1 MKAPAALLVY
11 CISLAVH
18 GGVAALAEEE
28 HAAAVAALDRIE
40 NADEAIEA
48 QLATVEAA
56 MGASGRGE
64 QELRALIAKAVA
76 AADYDTAAEIKE
88 ELEKLHLAKQAPAVA
103 GAAPGG
109 GISAIMKEDNG
120 TALAGCSILE
130 DAGGSAKVFKDGTGV
145 YVWAAGSAGLGEGDL
160 GTKAATQVSQDGMA
174 DCGLDRV
181 GNRLSYY
188 FSNLNVASRLHMT
201 FVVLPAGDVHSCRT
215 DFLRKLNFPERIP
228 SPQPD
233 RIIRECK
240 NLRCRLSTP
249 HPPWIGV
256 EDGEQCR
263 CHTLVGC
270 GAPRYDYN
278 AWGQL
283 PSATRSLMA
292 HSFRML
298 AKTQLKSS
306 PPVDEVAI
314 HFRCGDILAIC
325 GKGLCNA
332 QVVMGLLTFSV
343 YKNIPASAK
352 SIGIVTHLSSHQG
365 AWRHKNGAGPDTVST

>member
-1 MKAPAALLVY
+1 MKVPAALLVY
-11 CISLAVH
+11 CISLAAH

-56 MGASGRGE
+56 M
-64 QELRALIAKAVA
+64 
-76 AADYDTAAEIKE
+76 
-88 ELEKLHLAKQAPAVA
+88 
-103 GAAPGG
+103 
-109 GISAIMKEDNG
+109 AIVKEDNG
-120 TALAGCSILE
+120 TALAGCSSLE

-145 YVWAAGSAGLGEGDL
+145 YVWAAGWAGVGEGDL
-160 GTKAATQVSQDGMA
+160 GTKAATKVSQDGMA
-174 DCGLDRV
+174 ACGLDRV

-249 HPPWIGV
+249 QLPWIGV

-325 GKGLCNA
+325 DKGLCNA
-332 QVVMGLLTFSV
+332 QVAMGLLTFSV